1 MSIQSELNRLS
12 NAKSEIKAAIESKGV
27 AVPEGAKLD
36 AFPALVQQIAQG
48 QLGWFATPQVL
59 QAAHP
64 TGQNGQW
71 AIIGT
76 TDTIWT
82 WDSDTSAWVN
92 TGSQIDLSNYYQK
105 QEANARFQMPVGY
118 IFEWAPVNDQG
129 VDLSTPE
136 KVAQYFGY
144 GTWVAFGAGQVL
156 AAVNNSHEIGTSIGE
171 ESHAITVDE
180 MPSHKHGLSAWQIGT
195 ADFGGSTGL
204 TTNAYPPTYDNFTP
218 TTKTVG
224 GGQPIS
230 LMQPTQYVY
239 RWQRIA

>member
-144 GTWVAFGAGQVL
+144 GTWAEFAPGKVL
-156 AAVNNSHEIGTSIGE
+156 ACVNDFHEIDTTVGAETHTITQNEIPAHEHGIHGWSI
-171 ESHAITVDE
+171 AL
-180 MPSHKHGLSAWQIGT
+180 P
-195 ADFGGSTGL
+195 GGSTDQFVA
-204 TTNAYPPTYDNFTP
+204 TYPYTTYDNFP
-218 TTKTVG
+218 GTTKPAG
-224 GGQPIS
+224 GGQAMS